1 MLQDVHYVH
10 VVFFIFG
17 CIQEFFARCI
27 HKIPSP
33 VAVCSQQSEH
43 NIVPHSGMGCV
54 GDFTPLEYQFL
65 GFFDVKTLKVL
76 LEIFRIHLRNLSPLY
91 GFPVFLQFFFLLI
104 GVALLARVNHE
115 SQECNV
121 AGQTGQISDNCQAR
135 IQDFLKGGGGVMAT
149 RGGG

>member
-1 MLQDVHYVH
+1 
-10 VVFFIFG
+10 
-17 CIQEFFARCI
+17 
-27 HKIPSP
+27 
-33 VAVCSQQSEH
+33 
-43 NIVPHSGMGCV
+43 MGCA

-76 LEIFRIHLRNLSPLY
+76 FEIFRIHLRNLSPLY
-91 GFPVFLQFFFLLI
+91 GFPVFLQFFFFFSVTLSTSKLLI

-135 IQDFLKGGGGVMAT
+135 IQDFLKGGGVMAT